1 MFDAYQRTLAEVEE
15 LNMIP
20 VMNLF
25 IVLIPF
31 LLSAA
36 AFYQVAVIPTSTP
49 QRVVQPASDEDPT
62 AVMVNLVIRADGGLT
77 LSVSGGDADED
88 GLRAMG
94 AELPAK
100 AGHPDLAGLQSTL
113 ASLKARYPLSET
125 AFVLPEDSV
134 GVQALVEV
142 VDAVRERPTEAG
154 AVQTLF
160 PVTVLSQF
168 VAPPPAEPVPDVDL
182 GLLPVAP
189 PGAEEGDEP
198 PPGAPDAPDAPGAPE
213 GDAP

>member
-49 QRVVQPASDEDPT
+49 QQVVQPATDEDPT
-62 AVMVNLVIRADGGLT
+62 AVMVNLVIRADGGLS

-94 AELPAK
+94 ADFPTK
-100 AGHPDLAGLQSTL
+100 AGRADVAGLQAAL
-113 ASLKARYPLSET
+113 ATLKARYPASET
-125 AFVLPEDSV
+125 AFILPEDSV
-134 GVQALVEV
+134 GVQTLVEI
-142 VDAVRERPTEAG
+142 VDGVRERPTATG

-182 GLLPVAP
+182 GVMPEAP
-189 PGAEEGDEP
+189 PGAEDGSEP
-198 PPGAPDAPDAPGAPE
+198 SPGAPDAPE
-213 GDAP
+213 GGSP

>member
-49 QRVVQPASDEDPT
+49 QQVAAPATDEDT
-62 AVMVNLVIRADGGLT
+62 SAVMVNLVIRADGSLT
-77 LSVSGGDADED
+77 LSVSGGGADEES
-88 GLRAMG
+88 LRGMG

-100 AGHPDLAGLQSTL
+100 AGKADVAALQTTL
-113 ASLKARYPLSET
+113 ASLKARYPSSET
-125 AFVLPEDSV
+125 AFILPEDSV
-134 GVQALVEV
+134 GVQMLVEI
-142 VDAVRERPTEAG
+142 VDSVRERPSATG
-154 AVQTLF
+154 AVETLF

-168 VAPPPAEPVPDVDL
+168 VAAPPAEIVPDVDL
-182 GLLPVAP
+182 ELLPEAP
-189 PGAEEGDEP
+189 PGAEGAGEP
-198 PPGAPDAPDAPGAPE
+198 APTDAPAGESP
-213 GDAP
+213 

>member
-1 MFDAYQRTLAEVEE
+1 MFDAYQRTLTEVEE

-49 QRVVQPASDEDPT
+49 QQVVQPSSDEDPA

-77 LSVSGGDADED
+77 LSVSGGGDADED
-88 GLRAMG
+88 GLRALG

-100 AGHPDLAGLQSTL
+100 AGEADLAGLQAAL
-113 ASLKARYPLSET
+113 AALKARYPASET
-125 AFVLPEDSV
+125 AFILPEDSV
-134 GVQALVEV
+134 GVQMLVEII
-142 VDAVRERPTEAG
+142 DAVRERTTQAG
-154 AVQTLF
+154 AVDNLF
-160 PVTVLSQF
+160 PVAVLAQL
-168 VAPPPAEPVPDVDL
+168 ATPPPAEPVPDVDL
-182 GLLPVAP
+182 GLLPEAP
-189 PGAEEGDEP
+189 PGDEDGREP
-198 PPGAPDAPDAPGAPE
+198 PADAPDAPDRE
-213 GDAP
+213 GP